1 MYAYYLLNHCPSPAN
16 PKKFGL
22 DLKVVQHLMG
32 HKSIKSTER
41 YARRDAKMLDAT
53 FAAINMLRMSAS
65 NYSVSTVQIMHLENE
80 VEQLREELKKGRE
93 ND

>member
-1 MYAYYLLNHCPSPAN
+1 
-16 PKKFGL
+16 
-22 DLKVVQHLMG
+22 
-32 HKSIKSTER
+32 
-41 YARRDAKMLDAT
+41 MLDAT